1 MSEAIIV
8 ALITASASVICQL
21 LISNKT
27 KKETETKQAVRD
39 KDFEDRLKRIEERLD
54 EHNNYAEKYNQY
66 AEKFSDVAISLAKM
80 SKDIEYLKGR
90 N

>member
-8 ALITASASVICQL
+8 ALITAGASVVCQL

-27 KKETETKQAVRD
+27 KRDNATAQAVRD

-54 EHNNYAEKYNQY
+54 QHNNYAEKLG
-66 AEKFSDVAISLAKM
+66 DVAISLAKM
-80 SKDIEYLKGR
+80 SSDIEYLKQTK
-90 N
+90 

>member
-21 LISNKT
+21 LISAKQRKDN
-27 KKETETKQAVRD
+27 ETKQAVRD
-39 KDFEDRLKRIEERLD
+39 KDFEDRLLRIEERLTT
-54 EHNNYAEKYNQY
+54 HNNYAEKL
-66 AEKFSDVAISLAKM
+66 SDVAISLAKM

-90 N
+90 Q

>member
-21 LISNKT
+21 LISHKT
-27 KKETETKQAVRD
+27 KKDNETAQAVRD
-39 KDFEDRLKRIEERLD
+39 KEFDDRLKVIETKLD
-54 EHNNYAEKYNQY
+54 EHNGYAEKL
-66 AEKFSDVAISLAKM
+66 SDIAIAIVKLQ
-80 SKDIEYLKGR
+80 KDVEYLKGR